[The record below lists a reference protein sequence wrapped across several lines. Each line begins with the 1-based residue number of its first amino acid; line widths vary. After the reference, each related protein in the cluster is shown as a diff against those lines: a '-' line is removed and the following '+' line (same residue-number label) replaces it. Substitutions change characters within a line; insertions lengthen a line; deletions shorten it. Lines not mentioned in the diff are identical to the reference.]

1 MTGTSLALVGG
12 DERRARV
19 VWSHLVEPVVDP
31 SRSTPGLTVTGLI
44 ARDGALR
51 PLEGL
56 ASGSLTLAGAQ
67 ARLAGLDLAAHLRAL
82 DRLGIRVLIP
92 GDEEWPLGLD
102 DLPTP
107 PHCLYVRGPF
117 HQSALH
123 EDGLAVV
130 GARACTPYG
139 SQVARNMAAHLTDR
153 GRVVISGGA
162 FGIDAAA
169 HEGALSAQGPTV
181 AVLACGLDR
190 FYPQA
195 NAGLFRRILDD
206 GALVSELPPGCAPYR
221 QRFLARNRLIAA
233 LGVGTVVVEASLR
246 SGSLSTAGRAFELGR
261 HVAMVPGPVTSA
273 ASAGCH
279 EWLRTKPVSLV
290 TDGRDVLDLMGQLGV
305 DAMDPRRLRSTVLD
319 LITDD
324 DEALYSAVPVRD
336 GADVTALQRASG
348 LSAQDTTKGLGRL
361 QALGVVEHCA
371 GRWRKAALT

>member
-1 MTGTSLALVGG
+1 MTGTSLAVVGG

-67 ARLAGLDLAAHLRAL
+67 AWLAGLDLAAHLRAL

-169 HEGALSAQGPTV
+169 A
-181 AVLACGLDR
+181 
-190 FYPQA
+190 PQ
-195 NAGLFRRILDD
+195 
-206 GALVSELPPGCAPYR
+206 S
-221 QRFLARNRLIAA
+221 
-233 LGVGTVVVEASLR
+233 
-246 SGSLSTAGRAFELGR
+246 
-261 HVAMVPGPVTSA
+261 
-273 ASAGCH
+273 
-279 EWLRTKPVSLV
+279 
-290 TDGRDVLDLMGQLGV
+290 
-305 DAMDPRRLRSTVLD
+305 
-319 LITDD
+319 
-324 DEALYSAVPVRD
+324 
-336 GADVTALQRASG
+336 
-348 LSAQDTTKGLGRL
+348 
-361 QALGVVEHCA
+361 
-371 GRWRKAALT
+371 

>member
-1 MTGTSLALVGG
+1 MTGPSLAVVGG

-102 DLPTP
+102 DLRTP

-117 HQSALH
+117 HQSVLH

-139 SQVARNMAAHLTDR
+139 SQVARIADGIVDMQSANPLFFKNSKNPYGQYAHDGHDQR
-153 GRVVISGGA
+153 GT
-162 FGIDAAA
+162 
-169 HEGALSAQGPTV
+169 PTE
-181 AVLACGLDR
+181 
-190 FYPQA
+190 QK
-195 NAGLFRRILDD
+195 
-206 GALVSELPPGCAPYR
+206 
-221 QRFLARNRLIAA
+221 
-233 LGVGTVVVEASLR
+233 
-246 SGSLSTAGRAFELGR
+246 TA
-261 HVAMVPGPVTSA
+261 
-273 ASAGCH
+273 
-279 EWLRTKPVSLV
+279 
-290 TDGRDVLDLMGQLGV
+290 
-305 DAMDPRRLRSTVLD
+305 
-319 LITDD
+319 
-324 DEALYSAVPVRD
+324 
-336 GADVTALQRASG
+336 
-348 LSAQDTTKGLGRL
+348 
-361 QALGVVEHCA
+361 
-371 GRWRKAALT
+371 

>member
-1 MTGTSLALVGG
+1 MTGTSLAVVGG

-92 GDEEWPLGLD
+92 GDEGVAPRVGRPAHATTLSLCQG
-102 DLPTP
+102 PIP
-107 PHCLYVRGPF
+107 PVGPARRRPGGRGCPRV
-117 HQSALH
+117 HPVWQS
-123 EDGLAVV
+123 G
-130 GARACTPYG
+130 RA
-139 SQVARNMAAHLTDR
+139 QH
-153 GRVVISGGA
+153 GGA
-162 FGIDAAA
+162 PHRPWPGGHFRRRLRDRRRCSR
-169 HEGALSAQGPTV
+169 GALSAQGPTV

-261 HVAMVPGPVTSA
+261 HVAMVPGP
-273 ASAGCH
+273 
-279 EWLRTKPVSLV
+279 
-290 TDGRDVLDLMGQLGV
+290 
-305 DAMDPRRLRSTVLD
+305 
-319 LITDD
+319 
-324 DEALYSAVPVRD
+324 
-336 GADVTALQRASG
+336 
-348 LSAQDTTKGLGRL
+348 
-361 QALGVVEHCA
+361 
-371 GRWRKAALT
+371 